1 MMRLIELMRATGLV
15 DQGLRGG
22 AADQEI
28 TAVSCDSAAVQQGAL
43 FFALPGHH
51 THGAAYARDALRAGA
66 AAVVTDAEGSEVL
79 AMSDMATKVPVIVL
93 EHPRESMA
101 TIAASFYG
109 HPARDVA
116 MLGVTGTNGKTS
128 VTHLVQTAM
137 EASGTSCGL
146 IGTLGAH
153 FSPWGTR
160 EHPRTTPESPDLQRL
175 LFEMQRDGAKA
186 VAMEVSS
193 IAVHEHRVDAIEFDV
208 MGFTGLSHDHLD
220 YHKTMES
227 YFEAKAEL
235 FTPGRSRLGVVMIDD
250 EWGERVAREASIPV
264 VTVASRPHKDAQ
276 WWAVRTHQG
285 IRIEG
290 PEAAQLSLPIAHDFA
305 VANAL
310 LTIAMAHTQGVPA
323 QLSADALAQA
333 RVPGRMETIA
343 SLQDRT
349 FVVDYAH
356 SPDAIE
362 RVITAARADRTHGRI
377 IIVLGAGGDR
387 DQQKRPAMGRAA
399 ALADL
404 VIVTDDNPRT
414 EDPAEIRNMVR
425 RGAELG
431 NAEVQEI
438 ASRQEALA
446 FAVQASQPGDIVLV
460 VGKGHETTQDLGDRV
475 VAFDDRQVLAF
486 FVRQQFG
493 SGGGERGEGE

>member
-1 MMRLIELMRATGLV
+1 MRLTELMRATGLV
-15 DQGLRGG
+15 DQGVRGS

-51 THGAAYARDALRAGA
+51 THGAAYVRDALRAGA
-66 AAVVTDAEGSEVL
+66 VAVITDAEGSEVL
-79 AMSDMATKVPVIVL
+79 AMSDVATKVPVIVL
-93 EHPRESMA
+93 DHPRASMA
-101 TIAASFYG
+101 AVAAAFYD
-109 HPARDVA
+109 HPARDLM

-146 IGTLGAH
+146 IGTLGAY

-175 LFEMQRDGAKA
+175 LFEMQRDGAEA

-193 IAVHEHRVDAIEFDV
+193 IAVRENRVDAIEFDV

-235 FTPGRSRLGVVMIDD
+235 FTAGRSRLGVVMIDD
-250 EWGERVAREASIPV
+250 EWGERIAREASIPI
-264 VTVASRPHKDAQ
+264 VTVSSHPQVDAR
-276 WWAVRTHQG
+276 WKAIRVRHG

-290 PEAAQLSLPIAHDFA
+290 PETAELSLPLASDFA
-305 VANAL
+305 VANAA
-310 LTIAMAHTQGVPA
+310 LTVAIAHTQGVSA
-323 QLSADALAQA
+323 QMSADALVQA
-333 RVPGRMETIA
+333 RVPGRMEIIA
-343 SLQDRT
+343 SVADRT

-362 RVITAARADRTHGRI
+362 RVIVAAKSERIGGRVL
-377 IIVLGAGGDR
+377 IVLGAGGDR

-399 ALADL
+399 SLADV
-404 VIVTDDNPRT
+404 VIVTDDNPRS

-431 NAEVQEI
+431 GAELHEI
-438 ASRQEALA
+438 APRQEAIDW
-446 FAVQASQPGDIVLV
+446 AVQASRPGDIVLV

-475 VAFDDRQVLAF
+475 VAFDDRSVLAS

-493 SGGGERGEGE
+493 SGGGEQGEGE